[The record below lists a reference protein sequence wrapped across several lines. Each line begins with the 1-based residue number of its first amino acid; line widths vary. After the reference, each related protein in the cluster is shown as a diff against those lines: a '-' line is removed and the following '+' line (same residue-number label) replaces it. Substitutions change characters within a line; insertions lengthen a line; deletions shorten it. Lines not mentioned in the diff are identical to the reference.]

1 MTVVLRRFALPLV
14 VMIAIYVGFVF
25 LVLAAEDSG
34 AYWLSERFMP
44 LRKAHMLEEAIEGT
58 FAPLRDPLFVAFQ
71 FVFAVFVFGFGAYI
85 GARGASWKHASIVAL
100 AAVLAGALLIG
111 DLLIVD
117 GMPGSIRAAA
127 YVCAVIYLAAT
138 ASGMALGVRNKPR
151 RNSDG

>member
-1 MTVVLRRFALPLV
+1 MVAIWVGIVL
-14 VMIAIYVGFVF
+14 

-58 FAPLRDPLFVAFQ
+58 FAPFSDPLFVAFQ
-71 FVFAVFVFGFGAYI
+71 LVFAVSVFGFGAYV
-85 GARGASWKHASIVAL
+85 GARGASWRHASIVAL
-100 AAVLAGALLIG
+100 AAVVTGALLIG

-117 GMPGSIRAAA
+117 GMPDSIRVVA
-127 YVCAVIYLAAT
+127 YLCAGIYLAAT
-138 ASGMALGVRNKPR
+138 AGGMALGVRQKPG